1 MILRQ
6 RDPDDDTEWSD
17 VADWYNKQTGQDV
30 TRCTVRK
37 GYFLLAPFL
46 EAGMVNPYKNEG
58 TSESDDLRAQRLE
71 LEKERIRLRDERNE
85 NSRIIRELARKDATI
100 DIVKNVIS
108 ETVEPHDGFAQPPRV
123 PSDTDMIVHLT
134 DIHAGIQIDNFAN
147 QYDSRIM
154 NQRLQAYLSR
164 IAEIQKRHK
173 SESCYLLLG
182 GDLISGIIHSN
193 LRLENNLNVIE
204 QVKAVSLSICEFIK
218 TLSSMFSDVNVYSVP
233 GNHSR
238 CLPNKED
245 NLKGENL
252 DVLVFFYA
260 QAALQQYENVYF
272 FENDVEESV
281 AIFRVRSNLVYGVHG
296 DKDTISSVVQRL
308 TMFFGEKPDIV
319 LAGHRH
325 TNGLTTVFDTKVV
338 ESGCLVGADNYCMD
352 KRLRNKPEQMV
363 LVVSEDG
370 LECLYDVKLN

>member
-6 RDPDDDTEWSD
+6 RDPDDEVEWSD
-17 VADWYNKQTGQDV
+17 VAEFYNKHTQQNV
-30 TRCTVRK
+30 TRDSVRK
-37 GYFLLAPFL
+37 GFFLLSPFL
-46 EAGMVNPYKNEG
+46 ESGAVNPYKNEG

-85 NSRIIRELARKDATI
+85 NNRIIRELARKDATI
-100 DIVKNVIS
+100 DIVKNIIS
-108 ETVEPHDGFAQPPRV
+108 ETVEPHDGFKQSPRV

-154 NQRLQAYLSR
+154 NQRLQTYLSR
-164 IAEIQKRHK
+164 IAEIQSRHK

-218 TLSSMFSDVNVYSVP
+218 TLSSMFSEVNVYSVP

-260 QAALQQYENVYF
+260 QAALQKYENVFF
-272 FENDVEESV
+272 FENDIEESV
-281 AIFRVRSNLVYGVHG
+281 AIFRVRDNLVYGVHG
-296 DKDTISSVVQRL
+296 DKDAMSSVVQKL

-338 ESGCLVGADNYCMD
+338 ESGCIVGADNYCMD

-370 LECLYDVKLN
+370 LECLYDVKLG

>member
-6 RDPDDDTEWSD
+6 RDPDDEVEWSD
-17 VADWYNKQTGQDV
+17 VGEFYNKYTHQNV
-30 TRCTVRK
+30 TRDSIRK
-37 GYFLLAPFL
+37 GFFLLSPFL
-46 EAGMVNPYKNEG
+46 EANMVNPYKSNDTNEA
-58 TSESDDLRAQRLE
+58 DDLRAQRLE

-100 DIVKNVIS
+100 DIVRNVIS
-108 ETVEPHDGFAQPPRV
+108 ETVEPHEGFKQSPRV

-154 NQRLQAYLSR
+154 NQRLQVYLSR
-164 IAEIQKRHK
+164 IAEIQNRHK

-218 TLSSMFSDVNVYSVP
+218 TLSTIFSDVNVYSVP

-260 QAALQQYENVYF
+260 QAALQQYENVSF

-281 AIFRVRSNLVYGVHG
+281 AIFRVRDNLVYGVHG
-296 DKDTISSVVQRL
+296 DKDAMSSVVQKL

-325 TNGLTTVFDTKVV
+325 TNGLTTVFDAKVV

>member
-1 MILRQ
+1 MLEDRLDPSSEIEWRQ
-6 RDPDDDTEWSD
+6 IAAYVNQFNETP
-17 VADWYNKQTGQDV
+17 V
-30 TRCTVRK
+30 TTDTVRK
-37 GYFLLAPFL
+37 GAYLYYRYREWICP
-46 EAGMVNPYKNEG
+46 PQKDKSI
-58 TSESDDLRAQRLE
+58 SESDDLRAQRLE

-85 NSRIIRELARKDATI
+85 NNRIIRELARKESTI
-100 DIVKNVIS
+100 DIVKDVMVK
-108 ETVEPHDGFAQPPRV
+108 TVEPHNGFTQTPHV
-123 PSDTDMIVHLT
+123 SSDTDMIVHLT
-134 DIHAGIQIDNFAN
+134 DIHAGIQINNFAN
-147 QYDSRIM
+147 QYDNRIM
-154 NQRLQAYLSR
+154 NQRLQSYLSR
-164 IAEIQKRHK
+164 IAEIQDRHK

-193 LRLENNLNVIE
+193 LRLENNLNLIE

-218 TLSSMFSDVNVYSVP
+218 TLSSMFSEVNVYSVP

-260 QAALQQYENVYF
+260 QIALQQYENVSF

-281 AIFRVRSNLVYGVHG
+281 SIFRVRDNLVYGVHG
-296 DKDTISSVVQRL
+296 DKDAMSSVVQKL
-308 TMFFGEKPDIV
+308 TMFFGEKPDVV

-363 LVVSEDG
+363 LIVSEDG
-370 LECLYDVKLN
+370 LECLYDVKLD